1 MKKYINKT
9 LIFLLI
15 VMIGC
20 KNQERKKNNQSSDTN
35 ISLSKLEGSP
45 IYDKAS
51 LSIDE
56 NNLKINANGEVNF
69 DFNVENY

>member
-1 MKKYINKT
+1 MKNNIIKT

-20 KNQERKKNNQSSDTN
+20 KNQEKKKNNQSSDNN
-35 ISLSKLEGSP
+35 ISLSKLKGSP

-51 LSIDE
+51 LFIDE
-56 NNLKINANGEVNF
+56 NNLKIKLC
-69 DFNVENY
+69 